1 MKRILGIIFL
11 SVGIVLL
18 GGLYAPS
25 VKKLRSYPTSTLEQ
39 EVNAMQI
46 KLDAVSIAGIKQS
59 PRQKREIQKEK
70 FNFELELARRY
81 YALEWVAMIL
91 GLFGFGMLLRTF
103 FSKNKKGQRKKSKFR
118 VTEVNPTEL
127 YVDEGEFY
135 RRSQDAFPSKEV
147 ALAWYDHDPLRIC
160 TYCGSHA
167 VKPIKG
173 KVDQIQL
180 ITFYKKVPSTAK
192 DLRIVLGSLWFVH
205 PADEL
210 QCDSCEQRVL
220 R

>member
-91 GLFGFGMLLRTF
+91 GLFGFGMLLSSNTRP
-103 FSKNKKGQRKKSKFR
+103 SKK
-118 VTEVNPTEL
+118 
-127 YVDEGEFY
+127 
-135 RRSQDAFPSKEV
+135 RRSPKII
-147 ALAWYDHDPLRIC
+147 R
-160 TYCGSHA
+160 
-167 VKPIKG
+167 K
-173 KVDQIQL
+173 
-180 ITFYKKVPSTAK
+180 
-192 DLRIVLGSLWFVH
+192 
-205 PADEL
+205 
-210 QCDSCEQRVL
+210 
-220 R
+220 